1 MNKQKVN
8 LQKWNITYKFGNCKF
23 FFRHRLPPKG
33 WTGKKTSVWA
43 FLFIRN

>member
-23 FFRHRLPPKG
+23 FQAQIAAKRVD
-33 WTGKKTSVWA
+33 W
-43 FLFIRN
+43 